1 MPIDVEDFTILTKD
15 AEGEMKSVHNRMP
28 VIIPVEKESI
38 WLDQRVRNITKLKRI
53 FDFFDYDFII
63 D

>member
-1 MPIDVEDFTILTKD
+1 
-15 AEGEMKSVHNRMP
+15 MKSVHNRMP
-28 VIIPVEKESI
+28 VIIPVEKGSI

>member
-1 MPIDVEDFTILTKD
+1 
-15 AEGEMKSVHNRMP
+15 MKSVHNRMP

-38 WLDQRVRNITKLKRI
+38 WLEQRVRNTTELKRI